1 MNALALTLVLH
12 TSLLASAP
20 SYADALQDAKTNNRP
35 LVVLVGA
42 DWCPGC
48 ISMKHSTIPTLQRN
62 GKLSDVAFTMVN
74 TDSEPEL
81 ARKLMRGGSIP
92 QLIVFSNTAQGW
104 KRLQLTGAQSTS
116 SVESLIE
123 QARQMQVSETH
134 PVSTLIGAE

>member
-1 MNALALTLVLH
+1 
-12 TSLLASAP
+12 
-20 SYADALQDAKTNNRP
+20 
-35 LVVLVGA
+35 
-42 DWCPGC
+42 
-48 ISMKHSTIPTLQRN
+48 MKHSTIATLQRN
-62 GKLSDVAFTMVN
+62 GKLHDVAFTMVN

-123 QARQMQVSETH
+123 QARQMQTSEVH